1 MERRP
6 ELTIIAGPNGAGKS
20 RLCPLYVSTSSF
32 DGDKLML
39 NLQREHPDW
48 PDRWLSGTVASE
60 LDKQKAKALEERKD
74 FAFETNFSSDMV
86 VSMVNEFKAAQFK
99 ISLCYFGL
107 LSEDESVSRVKLRVL
122 TGGHDVTDEVIRFN
136 FNKGLAKIKLHLHLF
151 ENLTFVDGNSDYGH
165 IVALHITKSHI
176 HRVEDNPPLWF
187 KKQFEAVFEN
197 LNNSDL

>member
-20 RLCPLYVSTSSF
+20 RLCPLYVSTHSF

-39 NLQREHPDW
+39 NLRRQHPDW
-48 PDRWLSGTVASE
+48 PDRWVSGTVASE
-60 LDKQKAKALEERKD
+60 LEKQKAKALENRTD

-86 VSMVNEFKAAQFK
+86 VNMVNEFKAEQFK

-107 LSEDESVSRVKLRVL
+107 LSEDESVSRVKLRAQ

-136 FNKGLAKIKLHLHLF
+136 FTEGLAKAKQHLHLF

-165 IVALHITKSHI
+165 IVALHIAKSRI
-176 HRVEDNPPLWF
+176 HKIEDNPPLWF
-187 KKQFEAVFEN
+187 KEQFEQSFN
-197 LNNSDL
+197 DLNPKDL